1 MGLRIGS
8 AFGVGRPSW
17 RAFRLAGTMIDTR
30 LLLDDFEETARR
42 LSRKGVDP
50 ALPQD
55 ARRLAQL
62 RREQIQQVDAAR
74 QAMNAGASEIGELLR
89 DGRREEAEARRQ
101 EMAAARRRL
110 DELEA
115 GLRSTEADLDDV
127 VLRIP
132 NLPADDVPEG
142 RTEADN
148 VVLRVHGYDPEDYEG
163 RTWEPHWDVA
173 ERLGILDSERAAK
186 LSGAMFSVLRGDGAR
201 LLRSLVSLALD
212 LHRGAYEEVIPPHLV
227 RTEII
232 SRTGHLTK
240 FDTQAYRVRD
250 DDLWLIPTGEVPL
263 MGLHQGEILA
273 EADLPRRYMA
283 YTLCWRREAGAA
295 GKETRGMQRVHE
307 FHKVELVKLCR
318 PEDSD
323 MEFESL
329 VADAEKSLKV
339 LGLPYRVVELCAGD
353 LTFSASKVYDLE
365 VYSPGVGRWLEVSS
379 ISLVTDFQS
388 RRGQIR
394 FRREGG
400 GVELVHALNGSGLAT
415 PRVWAALIE
424 HGQQPDGTVKVPSAL
439 VDYMGRD
446 VIG

>member
-1 MGLRIGS
+1 
-8 AFGVGRPSW
+8 
-17 RAFRLAGTMIDTR
+17 
-30 LLLDDFEETARR
+30 
-42 LSRKGVDP
+42 
-50 ALPQD
+50 
-55 ARRLAQL
+55 
-62 RREQIQQVDAAR
+62 
-74 QAMNAGASEIGELLR
+74 
-89 DGRREEAEARRQ
+89 
-101 EMAAARRRL
+101 
-110 DELEA
+110 
-115 GLRSTEADLDDV
+115 
-127 VLRIP
+127 
-132 NLPADDVPEG
+132 
-142 RTEADN
+142 
-148 VVLRVHGYDPEDYEG
+148 
-163 RTWEPHWDVA
+163 VA